1 VVTGHSLGS
10 ALATLFVM
18 ENKEKNK
25 FDLSTVCTFASPRV
39 GNAEF
44 VNQFNQLPPTSWR
57 IVNTQHI
64 VPKIPLHVRFFDYQQ
79 CPTSFPLSA
88 K

>member
-1 VVTGHSLGS
+1 
-10 ALATLFVM
+10 M

-44 VNQFNQLPPTSWR
+44 VN
-57 IVNTQHI
+57 
-64 VPKIPLHVRFFDYQQ
+64 
-79 CPTSFPLSA
+79 
-88 K
+88 